1 MKKPA
6 ELIIKLKWLIIISVA
21 GLTLFFGYQ
30 LRDLKI
36 DSDIMNSLPDSDP
49 VASLY
54 KRIGSQFGGND
65 IGMIVLETDDV
76 FKSDVLKHVMQITD
90 SLKATYGI
98 STVTSLTNIID
109 IKHSESG
116 IEIGNL
122 VDEYDL
128 PDTKPELDRLKKYV
142 LSKDMY
148 NGSIVS
154 EDGTATLIM
163 FTVLTDADK
172 QSVAREVK
180 NKISAIDFPENLYF
194 GGLPMLM
201 NDLSDLIIVDMNWLI
216 PIAFLLIAFV
226 LMLSFR
232 SARGVVMPLLVAG
245 IAVVWTLGI
254 MVLSGY
260 ELSMI
265 SSDIPI
271 ILLAVGSAYTIHVVN
286 RINQTSGNN
295 KKDAIIKAVSYIAL
309 PVFLAAIT
317 TAIGFISFIFGSYLT
332 LIRDFGLFTAI
343 GVAISFILSI
353 TFVPAIISAFSI
365 FKKTDTEKSRPEEKF
380 ILSDYLLKPLV
391 PLALKHPK
399 YTIAF
404 WSLLI
409 LVSIGGSFF
418 IKTSVNLTEYF
429 KKDNLT
435 RVSENIMQDKF
446 GGSLPVFISFKG
458 DMQSPEVLKTMI
470 RTEDYMKKFPDIST
484 TQSVADLIQEMNDAM
499 GEGKKI
505 PEDKAKIEQLWFL
518 LDGQE
523 IMSQLVT
530 DNLDEGIIQS
540 KFASIDSRSMDE
552 FEKYMD
558 KYVKENSSESCVIEV
573 TGLPSI
579 YNKLNYNLLLSQ
591 FTSLLLAICL
601 VIIIVGLMLRSV
613 AKGIY
618 AAIPIIATIMFLF
631 GFMGFAGISLDI
643 ATVLVGSIAL
653 GIGIDYSI
661 HVITHYNHALT
672 EKKDIYKA
680 LEDTI
685 LISGNAVI
693 INVFSVS
700 VGFLVLLF
708 SQLTVLQ
715 NFSLLVVLSMFGSG
729 FGALT
734 LLPAILILVNKKKR

>member
-1 MKKPA
+1 
-6 ELIIKLKWLIIISVA
+6 
-21 GLTLFFGYQ
+21 
-30 LRDLKI
+30 
-36 DSDIMNSLPDSDP
+36 
-49 VASLY
+49 
-54 KRIGSQFGGND
+54 
-65 IGMIVLETDDV
+65 
-76 FKSDVLKHVMQITD
+76 
-90 SLKATYGI
+90 
-98 STVTSLTNIID
+98 
-109 IKHSESG
+109 
-116 IEIGNL
+116 
-122 VDEYDL
+122 
-128 PDTKPELDRLKKYV
+128 
-142 LSKDMY
+142 
-148 NGSIVS
+148 
-154 EDGTATLIM
+154 
-163 FTVLTDADK
+163 
-172 QSVAREVK
+172 
-180 NKISAIDFPENLYF
+180 
-194 GGLPMLM
+194 
-201 NDLSDLIIVDMNWLI
+201 
-216 PIAFLLIAFV
+216 
-226 LMLSFR
+226 
-232 SARGVVMPLLVAG
+232 
-245 IAVVWTLGI
+245 
-254 MVLSGY
+254 
-260 ELSMI
+260 
-265 SSDIPI
+265 
-271 ILLAVGSAYTIHVVN
+271 
-286 RINQTSGNN
+286 
-295 KKDAIIKAVSYIAL
+295 
-309 PVFLAAIT
+309 
-317 TAIGFISFIFGSYLT
+317 
-332 LIRDFGLFTAI
+332 
-343 GVAISFILSI
+343 
-353 TFVPAIISAFSI
+353 
-365 FKKTDTEKSRPEEKF
+365 
-380 ILSDYLLKPLV
+380 
-391 PLALKHPK
+391 
-399 YTIAF
+399 
-404 WSLLI
+404 
-409 LVSIGGSFF
+409 
-418 IKTSVNLTEYF
+418 
-429 KKDNLT
+429 
-435 RVSENIMQDKF
+435 
-446 GGSLPVFISFKG
+446 
-458 DMQSPEVLKTMI
+458 
-470 RTEDYMKKFPDIST
+470 MKKFPDIST

-708 SQLTVLQ
+708 SQLTFLQ